1 MSDAVDISP
10 TKRRFS
16 AAACLATA
24 LFHFIV
30 TLVIVGY
37 YIGAILARFYEDT
50 SFEVAFWRGLL
61 WLWTPLAMAVGGLEA
76 WSNLVFVSAFIW
88 PCVIGIFVGFLA
100 PTIFSWIQRR
110 FAATAT
116 IQEQNSNARLGVMF
130 RAFGRLYS
138 LGWKRKTVTLIVP
151 ALIIMEVLLGGWLF
165 YCRFIARSWGFTFR
179 DLYKFRPFSIAA
191 KHACIFTLYEGLPHQ
206 FWDSKKLEEEL
217 ANKRTIRITQFEF
230 PFYARPLSVSSEDI
244 EALRQLATSSGSFLS
259 YGGPKLCGGYHPD
272 YALAWSDGTSTSYL
286 LICFGCHEMFFYDG
300 KHAFWADIREE
311 AFSKFKAILH
321 KYHDQR
327 PKVE

>member
-1 MSDAVDISP
+1 MNDAVDISP

-61 WLWTPLAMAVGGLEA
+61 WLWTPLAMALGGLEA
-76 WSNLVFVSAFIW
+76 WNNSVFVSACIW
-88 PCVIGIFVGFLA
+88 PCVFGIFVGFLTPA
-100 PTIFSWIQRR
+100 IVRWIQRR
-110 FAATAT
+110 FATAAAM
-116 IQEQNSNARLGVMF
+116 QEQDSNVRAGVMF

-138 LGWKRKTVTLIVP
+138 LGWKRKTVNLIVSTV
-151 ALIIMEVLLGGWLF
+151 IIMEMFLGGWL
-165 YCRFIARSWGFTFR
+165 YYYRFFTHSRGFTFR
-179 DLYKFRPFSIAA
+179 DLYKFRPFASAA
-191 KHACIFTLYEGLPHQ
+191 KQASTFTLYEGLPHQ

-217 ANKRTIRITQFEF
+217 ANKRTIRITRFAF
-230 PFYARPLSVSSEDI
+230 PFYERPLSISSEDI
-244 EALRQLATSSGSFLS
+244 EALRHLATSSDSFLS

-286 LICFGCHEMFFYDG
+286 LICFGCHEMFFDDG
-300 KHAFWADIREE
+300 KHAFWADIRDE
-311 AFSKFKAILH
+311 AAERFWSILH
-321 KYHDQR
+321 QYHDQR
-327 PKVE
+327 PRGE

>member
-1 MSDAVDISP
+1 MSDALDISP

-16 AAACLATA
+16 AVACLATA

-30 TLVIVGY
+30 TLVIVDYCYMAYMASG
-37 YIGAILARFYEDT
+37 YEDT
-50 SFEVAFWRGLL
+50 STELAFWRGFI
-61 WLWTPLAMAVGGLEA
+61 WLWTPLAMAVWNINKWTDL
-76 WSNLVFVSAFIW
+76 FVALACIW
-88 PCVIGIFVGFLA
+88 PCVIGVFVGFLA

-110 FAATAT
+110 FTTAAT
-116 IQEQNSNARLGVMF
+116 IKEQNSNARLGVMF

-138 LGWKRKTVTLIVP
+138 LGWKRKTVTLVVTTV
-151 ALIIMEVLLGGWLF
+151 IIMEMFLGGWLF
-165 YCRFIARSWGFTFR
+165 YCRFVTHSRGFTFR
-179 DLYKFRPFSIAA
+179 DLYKFRPFSSAA
-191 KHACIFTLYEGLPHQ
+191 KHASTFTLYEGLPHQ
-206 FWDSKKLEEEL
+206 LRDSRKLEEEL
-217 ANKRTIRITQFEF
+217 GNKRTIRITQFEF

-244 EALRQLATSSGSFLS
+244 ESLRQLATSSGSFLS

-272 YALAWSDGTSTSYL
+272 YALAWSDGTFTSYF
-286 LICFGCHEMFFYDG
+286 LICLGCHEMFFYDG

-311 AFSKFKAILH
+311 AFSKFEAILH